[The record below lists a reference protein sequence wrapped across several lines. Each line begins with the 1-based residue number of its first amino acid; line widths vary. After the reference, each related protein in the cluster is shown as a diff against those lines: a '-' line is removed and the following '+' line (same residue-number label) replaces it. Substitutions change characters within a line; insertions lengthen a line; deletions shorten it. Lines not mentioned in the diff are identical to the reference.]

1 MDVFERDK
9 GGRLVI
15 EGDGVWCSKTN
26 RCVSLFEGGVLR

>member
-15 EGDGVWCSKTN
+15 EGEGVFQDQEVCKF
-26 RCVSLFEGGVLR
+26 V